1 MSVDIVDKTEH
12 VNNTCNIDF
21 NCSYDVESTLDS
33 MSIDIV
39 DKTEHVGK
47 ICNTYLNKSHDVE
60 STLSS
65 ISVGIL
71 DEIEHVGNTC
81 NPDLNEFHDDE
92 STLDDYP
99 FISKLNNEASIENA
113 AIHYFQC
120 CQIYRDKMVL
130 SEYIKSFG
138 LAWDLV

>member
-1 MSVDIVDKTEH
+1 MSGETEH
-12 VNNTCNIDF
+12 ISNTCIIDQ
-21 NCSYDVESTLDS
+21 S
-33 MSIDIV
+33 
-39 DKTEHVGK
+39 
-47 ICNTYLNKSHDVE
+47 
-60 STLSS
+60 
-65 ISVGIL
+65 
-71 DEIEHVGNTC
+71 
-81 NPDLNEFHDDE
+81 EFCDDE